1 MTPTFPS
8 QLGRLVTRL
17 LLAVSLAALLA
28 ACNDNNDPDFSI
40 RTQPTPLAVS
50 LPASAVQA
58 GAGWAHTCAVL
69 SDGSMQC
76 WGANSYGQLGN
87 GGGGVLCV
95 EGFAVCSNGPV
106 AVSAPPAA
114 WGSVSG
120 SLRSTC
126 GIDST
131 GAAFCWGEGRAGQLG
146 QASQASSKVP
156 VAVVG
161 GLTFKQLAP
170 STGADLSCGVDST
183 DALYCWGAAA
193 RGQAGTGS
201 VRQLATSPYVIAA
214 TQTFKS
220 PAVGELHA
228 CALDNTT
235 SQALCWGAN
244 GAGQVGDGTQTDRT
258 TPTATLGG
266 QAYTQIV
273 TGLAHTCA
281 LDATGVAFC
290 WGYADQ
296 IGRATTT
303 ATERATPTAVT
314 GDQRFVSLAAGG
326 WHTCGLDSAG
336 GLWCWGDNSVAQFG
350 NGTTTSSLVPVQ
362 ITGVPVFAKLIAGGG
377 HTCGITA
384 AGTMHC
390 WGANSYGQSGRLP

>member
-1 MTPTFPS
+1 MIPS
-8 QLGRLVTRL
+8 SLPLQVSRAARL
-17 LLAVSLAALLA
+17 LLALSLASLLA

-69 SDGSMQC
+69 SDGTLQC

-87 GGGGVLCV
+87 GGAGVLCV
-95 EGFAVCSNGPV
+95 EGFALCSNGPV
-106 AVSAPPAA
+106 AVSSPPASWA
-114 WGSVSG
+114 SVSG

-156 VAVVG
+156 VAVTG

-170 STGADLSCGVDST
+170 STGADLACGLTSA
-183 DALYCWGAAA
+183 DALFCWGAAA

-201 VRQLATSPYVIAA
+201 VRQLATSPYVVGG
-214 TQTFKS
+214 TQTFAAA
-220 PAVGELHA
+220 AVGELHA
-228 CALDNTT
+228 CALDKTS

-266 QAYTQIV
+266 QTYTQIV

-281 LDATGVAFC
+281 LDTAGVAFC

-296 IGRATTT
+296 LGRASTT
-303 ATERATPTAVT
+303 AAERATPTAVA
-314 GDQRFVSLAAGG
+314 GDQRFVSIAAGG

-362 ITGVPVFAKLIAGGG
+362 ITGMPAFTKIVAGGG

-384 AGTMHC
+384 DGAMQC
-390 WGANSYGQSGRLP
+390 WGANSYGQAGRLP